1 LDGRADRSSGHKRYA
16 THKPQSARY
25 VCQRTDN
32 RGDFDFTDSGSD
44 RNDTAALPRE
54 KVGRFVAAIEALLE
68 DMPKTSRD
76 VALGQLLEE
85 SADTFK
91 KPPRGSGST
100 KQTEGSRA
108 VGR

>member
-1 LDGRADRSSGHKRYA
+1 
-16 THKPQSARY
+16 

-44 RNDTAALPRE
+44 RSDTAALPRE
-54 KVGRFVAAIEALLE
+54 KVVAASEALLE
-68 DMPKTSRD
+68 DMPKTSCD
-76 VALGQLLEE
+76 VALEQLLEE

-91 KPPRGSGST
+91 KNPPEGSGST
-100 KQTEGSRA
+100 KTETSRA